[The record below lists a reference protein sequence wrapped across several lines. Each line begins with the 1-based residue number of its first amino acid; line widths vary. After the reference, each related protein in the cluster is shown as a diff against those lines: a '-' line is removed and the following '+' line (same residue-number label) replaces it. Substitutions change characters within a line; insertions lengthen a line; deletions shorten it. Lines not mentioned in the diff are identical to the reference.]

1 LGNFSWL
8 RIGEENLTAEEQLK
22 VIERNVAQIYRREE
36 LLEKLKRSLK
46 TGVPLRVKL
55 GIDATGR
62 DIHLGH
68 TVVLRKL
75 RDFQDLGHLA
85 VLIIGDYTAL
95 IGDPSERE
103 TARPTL
109 TYDQIKEN
117 MASYLDQMSQIVDM
131 DKAEVYY
138 NGDWFKKM
146 TFKDVLH
153 LASKMTVARMLERE
167 DFSNR
172 YKKGTPIGLHEF
184 LYPLMQSFD
193 SVMVTADVEL
203 GGTEQTF
210 SLMVGRDLQRDVG
223 QEPQVALTMPILV
236 GTDGKKRMG
245 KSLKNYIGITE
256 PPQEMFGKLMSLPD
270 HIMRGYFELLTDKT
284 DEEIN
289 GLLSEDFHPREAKV
303 ILAKEIVSQF
313 HSPPASEE
321 AAREFDRVFREGKLP
336 AEVPQTEIES
346 KELKDGK
353 MWVVKLLSCAGL
365 VSSNS
370 QARRLIS
377 SGAVRIDKKQVKDP
391 EISIPVKEGMVIQVG
406 KKKFSRI
413 ALI

>member
-1 LGNFSWL
+1 M
-8 RIGEENLTAEEQLK
+8 TAEEQLK
-22 VIERNVAQIYRREE
+22 AIERNAAQIFRREE
-36 LLEKLKRSLK
+36 LLERLKRSLK

-75 RDFQDLGHLA
+75 RQFQDLGHIA
-85 VLIIGDYTAL
+85 ALIIGDYTAL

-103 TARPTL
+103 TARPKL
-109 TYDQIKEN
+109 TYEQIKGN
-117 MASYLDQMSQIVDM
+117 MATYLEQMGQIIDM
-131 DKAEVYY
+131 DKTEVFY

-153 LASKMTVARMLERE
+153 LTSKMTVARMLERE
-167 DFSNR
+167 DFSKR
-172 YKKGTPIGLHEF
+172 YEKGTPIGLHEF

-210 SLMVGRDLQRDVG
+210 SLMVGRDLQRDVS
-223 QEPQVALTMPILV
+223 QEPQVALTMPILI

-245 KSLKNYIGITE
+245 KSLNNYIGITE
-256 PPQEMFGKLMSLPD
+256 PPQEMYGKLMSLSD
-270 HIMRGYFELLTDKT
+270 NLMRGYFELLTDKAE
-284 DEEIN
+284 EEIN
-289 GLLSEDFHPREAKV
+289 RLLSKDVHPREAKT

-313 HSPPASEE
+313 HSPQASQK

-336 AEVPQTEIES
+336 SEIPLIEIEK
-346 KELKDGK
+346 KELTQGK
-353 MWVVKLLSCAGL
+353 MWLVKLLSRAGV
-365 VSSNS
+365 VSSHS

-377 SGAVRIDKKQVKDP
+377 AGAVRIDRKQISDP
-391 EISIPVKEGMVIQVG
+391 EISVTVKEGMVLQVG
-406 KKKFSRI
+406 KKKFARI
-413 ALI
+413 SII

>member
-1 LGNFSWL
+1 MHWKG
-8 RIGEENLTAEEQLK
+8 GDLTAEEQVK
-22 VIERNVAQIYRREE
+22 VIERHTAQIYRREE
-36 LLEKLKRSLK
+36 LLEKLERSLN

-75 RDFQDLGHLA
+75 RQFQDLGHLA

-103 TARPTL
+103 TARPKL

-117 MASYLDQMSQIVDM
+117 MATYLEQMSQIVDM
-131 DKAEVYY
+131 DKAEVFY

-167 DFSNR
+167 DFSQR
-172 YKKGTPIGLHEF
+172 YEKGTPIGLHEF

-223 QEPQVALTMPILV
+223 QEPQVALTMPILI

-270 HIMRGYFELLTDKT
+270 DVMRGYFELLTDKT
-284 DEEIN
+284 DEQIDE
-289 GLLSEDFHPREAKV
+289 LLSEDFHPRQAKSIV
-303 ILAKEIVSQF
+303 AKEIVSQF
-313 HSPPASEE
+313 HSPQAGEK
-321 AAREFDRVFREGKLP
+321 AAQEFDRIFREGRLP
-336 AEVPQTEIES
+336 SEIPAVEIES
-346 KELKDGK
+346 KELKEGK
-353 MWVVKLLSCAGL
+353 MWVVSLLSRTGL
-365 VSSNS
+365 VSSHS
-370 QARRLIS
+370 EARRLIS
-377 SGAVRIDKKQVKDP
+377 AGAVRIDKKQVKDP
-391 EISIPVKEGMVIQVG
+391 EISVALKEGMVVQVG

-413 ALI
+413 SLI

>member
-1 LGNFSWL
+1 MS
-8 RIGEENLTAEEQLK
+8 TEEQLK
-22 VIERNVAQIYRREE
+22 AIERNIAQIFSREE

-46 TGVPLRVKL
+46 TRVPLRVKL

-75 RDFQDLGHLA
+75 RQFQDLGHIA

-103 TARPTL
+103 TARPKL

-117 MASYLDQMSQIVDM
+117 MATYLQQMGQIIDM
-131 DKAEVYY
+131 DKAEVFY

-153 LASKMTVARMLERE
+153 LASKMTAARMLERE
-167 DFSNR
+167 DFSKR
-172 YKKGTPIGLHEF
+172 YKQGTPIGLHEF
-184 LYPLMQSFD
+184 LYPLMQAFD

-210 SLMVGRDLQRDVG
+210 SLMVGRDLQLDVG
-223 QEPQVALTMPILV
+223 QEPQVALTMPILI

-245 KSLKNYIGITE
+245 KSLNNYIGITE
-256 PPQEMFGKLMSLPD
+256 PPQEMYGKLMSLPD
-270 HIMRGYFELLTDKT
+270 QLMRGYFELLTDKA
-284 DEEIN
+284 DEEID
-289 GLLSEDFHPREAKV
+289 GLLSKDVHPREAKT
-303 ILAKEIVSQF
+303 ILAREIVSQF
-313 HSPPASEE
+313 YSPRASQK
-321 AAREFDRVFREGKLP
+321 AAREFDRVFREGRLP
-336 AEVPQTEIES
+336 SEIPLIEIEK
-346 KELKDGK
+346 KELKQGK
-353 MWVVKLLSCAGL
+353 MWLVRLLSQGGL
-365 VSSNS
+365 VSSHS

-377 SGAVRIDKKQVKDP
+377 AGAVRIDRKQISDP
-391 EISIPVKEGMVIQVG
+391 EISITVKEGMVLQVG
-406 KKKFSRI
+406 KKKFARI
-413 ALI
+413 SII

>member
-1 LGNFSWL
+1 M
-8 RIGEENLTAEEQLK
+8 TAEEQLK
-22 VIERNVAQIYRREE
+22 AIERNIAQIFRREE

-55 GIDATGR
+55 GIDATGS

-75 RDFQDLGHLA
+75 RQFQDLGHLA

-103 TARPTL
+103 SARPKL
-109 TYDQIKEN
+109 TYEQIKEN
-117 MASYLDQMSQIVDM
+117 MATYLEQMAQIIDM
-131 DKAEVYY
+131 DKTEVSY

-153 LASKMTVARMLERE
+153 LTSKMTVARMLERD
-167 DFSNR
+167 DFSKR
-172 YKKGTPIGLHEF
+172 YEKGTPIGLHEF

-223 QEPQVALTMPILV
+223 QEPQVALTMPILI

-256 PPQEMFGKLMSLPD
+256 PPQEMFGKLMSLSD
-270 HIMRGYFELLTDKT
+270 RVMRGYFELLTDKP
-284 DEEIN
+284 DEEIDR
-289 GLLSEDFHPREAKV
+289 LLSEDVHPREAKV
-303 ILAKEIVSQF
+303 ILAKEIVGQF
-313 HSPPASEE
+313 HSPRASQK

-336 AEVPQTEIES
+336 SKMPLIEIES
-346 KELKDGK
+346 KELTQGK
-353 MWVVKLLSCAGL
+353 MWLVRLLCRAGL
-365 VSSNS
+365 VPSHS

-377 SGAVRIDKKQVKDP
+377 AGAVRIDKKQISDP
-391 EISIPVKEGMVIQVG
+391 EISITIKEGMVLQVG
-406 KKKFSRI
+406 KKKFARI
-413 ALI
+413 SII